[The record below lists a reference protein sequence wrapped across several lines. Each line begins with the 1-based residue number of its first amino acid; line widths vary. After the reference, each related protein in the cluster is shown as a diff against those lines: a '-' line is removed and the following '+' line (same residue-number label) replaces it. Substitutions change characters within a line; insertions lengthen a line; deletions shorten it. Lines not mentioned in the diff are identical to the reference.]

1 MQGIGMSRILL
12 DDLQA
17 NPFGIVKATCALR
30 CESFLENTGYRH

>member
-1 MQGIGMSRILL
+1 MQGIGMSWILL

-17 NPFGIVKATCALR
+17 SPFSVSQATCALR